1 MKDQT
6 FQEAARQIDRRRAG
20 AAIALILMVIMV
32 VIVSHLLADDKAKP
46 ALASEIAL
54 QPDTLQGMQQ
64 VYREAIMANDAYVE
78 AKRLITGKDDCDV
91 RTLRILES
99 NNAAKQN
106 AWAATETSAR
116 YLSNVPKDFIL
127 DMGKGVYRA
136 KTSQENAQGGNK

>member
-1 MKDQT
+1 MKDET
-6 FQEAARQIDRRRAG
+6 FQEVARRMDRRRTG
-20 AAIALILMVIMV
+20 VWITLILIV
-32 VIVSHLLADDKAKP
+32 VMIIAIGRLSADDKAKP
-46 ALASEIAL
+46 TTVAEITL

-106 AWAATETSAR
+106 AWVATETNAR
-116 YLSNVPKDFIL
+116 YLSNVPKEFIL

-136 KTSQENAQGGNK
+136 KTVSENAQGGNK